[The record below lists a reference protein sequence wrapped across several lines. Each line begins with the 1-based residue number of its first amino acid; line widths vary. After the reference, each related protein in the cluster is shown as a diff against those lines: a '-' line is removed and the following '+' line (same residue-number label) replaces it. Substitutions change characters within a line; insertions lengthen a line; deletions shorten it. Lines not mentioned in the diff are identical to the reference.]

1 MISGTVTDQSGAS
14 IPGAVVAARQ
24 RGKSAER
31 KTTTDAAGSFQL
43 SGVPAG
49 AFDLE
54 VTSQGFT
61 TATIPVTVAGR
72 SPAPLRVALNLAGVR
87 HILSLF
93 EVMKKRNLEL
103 SGDLR
108 DDGSEPDQ

>member
-1 MISGTVTDQSGAS
+1 MRFRSASLFLLLCALCRLYGQTSGGVFMISGTVTDQSGAS

-72 SPAPLRVALNLAGVR
+72 SP
-87 HILSLF
+87 
-93 EVMKKRNLEL
+93 
-103 SGDLR
+103 
-108 DDGSEPDQ
+108 